1 MEIIKLKQS
10 ENCNTRT
17 LYEEVFQEDSK
28 EFVDYYYTEKT
39 KDNEIYVVWEDH
51 AVRAMLHL
59 NPYTLLVNGEEKET
73 NYIVAV
79 ATQEEYRRRGYMA
92 ELLKKALND
101 MYQAGHTFTFL
112 MPAAEAIYLPHDFRT
127 VYEQEKK
134 YYRQEAD
141 LKEDIQISPAKPA
154 DCRELAEW
162 TQGYLERNY
171 QVFAKRDERYYER
184 LIKEYASDGGKLML
198 YRRDGDL
205 TDCRIYVPEG
215 EEQEKPKIM
224 VRIIDVRRMVMSVKV
239 KRLTGVCFHITD
251 PVIKEN
257 NRCAVLFGTESS
269 GIMYMDGKPESSEG
283 TITIAALTSFLFGAK
298 TVEEVCEE
306 EGVEMSDRMIYEL
319 NKIIPLSKIYLN
331 EVV

>member
-1 MEIIKLKQS
+1 MEIIKLEQR

-39 KDNEIYVVWEDH
+39 KDNEIYVVREDH

-112 MPAAEAIYLPHDFRT
+112 MPAAETIYLPHDFRT
-127 VYEQEKK
+127 VYEQERK
-134 YYRQEAD
+134 YYRQEAE
-141 LKEDIQISPAKPA
+141 LEEDIQISPAEFS
-154 DCRELAEW
+154 DCEELAEW
-162 TQGYLERNY
+162 MQSYLEKNY
-171 QVFAKRDERYYER
+171 QVFAKRDARYYER

-205 TDCRIYVPEG
+205 TDCQIYVPEE

-224 VRIIDVRRMVMSVKV
+224 VRIIDVRRMVMAVKV

-251 PVIKEN
+251 PIIKEN

-283 TITIAALTSFLFGAK
+283 TVTIAALTSFLFGAK